1 MNSLFLFLPNDWLPK
16 ESHLCTNREVND
28 MSKKI
33 AVEKLVV
40 DGVTYV
46 PEAVCAPTPTGT
58 RYVIVAD
65 RGWVFA
71 GNLTQEN
78 GRIRLTD
85 ALLIQ
90 RWAGIGFD
98 GMIADPCSS
107 KVTIKA
113 LKNGVDLP
121 ADSEL
126 FRVRVSDTW
135 GKK

>member
-1 MNSLFLFLPNDWLPK
+1 
-16 ESHLCTNREVND
+16 
-28 MSKKI
+28 MSTKI

-46 PEAVCAPTPTGT
+46 PEASNTPVPAGT
-58 RYVIVAD
+58 RHVIVAD

-90 RWAGIGFD
+90 RWDGIGFD
-98 GMIADPCSS
+98 GMIADPGSS

-113 LKNGVDLP
+113 IKNGVDLP
-121 ADSEL
+121 AESEL
-126 FRVRVSDTW
+126 FRVHVSDMW